1 MAGYLLARNMGVRD
15 PAGISEYY
23 ANAPAIIAQYGGK
36 FLTRGGASELMEG
49 EGPAGVTIIEFPSMD
64 QAKAF
69 YNSPEYRP
77 FRDIRQRSAD
87 TQVFI
92 LEGI

>member
-1 MAGYLLARNMGVRD
+1 MAGYLLARNMGVKD
-15 PAGISEYY
+15 ANGMNEYRS
-23 ANAPAIIAQYGGK
+23 NVPAIIAQYGGK
-36 FLTRGGASELMEG
+36 FLTRGGACELMEG

-92 LEGI
+92 LEGL